1 MTNSPECLSTST
13 DRERSWH
20 RPLAI
25 LLLVA
30 ASAAAFIGRG
40 VISADG
46 IEVVAV
52 TLGFFVDGKFEA
64 AMPPTADLLPVPPFS
79 SHYGIFPSFL
89 PVPFLAPAWPFRTQ
103 LGARGLD
110 AFIAST
116 WAAGAIAAAWSFY
129 RFSRRLCPGLSP
141 LWAPAFLTGTFL
153 WPYSADSFF
162 DPWAATALTLGAEG
176 LLSHTSLRP
185 HPARLLFTAI
195 LFCTAAWLRPILW
208 ITAPAYFLAAV
219 LMWKDREDGSRNILF
234 SGLGL
239 ASSFVVALVA
249 NTVQNGSPLHF
260 GYQLTS
266 SLPFSTPLLTGVW
279 GSLFSPGRGLVF
291 YAPLTVL
298 SFFVLRKLRPEIR
311 ALSFA
316 TSALVLLV
324 SAQWFIW
331 HGGSCWGPRYLL
343 PVLPL
348 LAAPAVLGPRIV
360 SGLLLAAGFCLNAP
374 GVVVATGAWMSHVE
388 MLVPP
393 PSASW
398 PKPGPARVSEIASL
412 SPLLGHPWL
421 LVESI
426 RPGLLAPPWTHLGAV
441 SQIPAPQP
449 DEFLSPLFLRTALG
463 LAPVSPFSV
472 RILERT
478 AAAYII
484 RGRPE
489 SAIPFAEEAVRI
501 EPRSGAARLL
511 LGEARRLAGKE
522 NAR

>member
-103 LGARGLD
+103 
-110 AFIAST
+110 
-116 WAAGAIAAAWSFY
+116 
-129 RFSRRLCPGLSP
+129 
-141 LWAPAFLTGTFL
+141 
-153 WPYSADSFF
+153 
-162 DPWAATALTLGAEG
+162 
-176 LLSHTSLRP
+176 
-185 HPARLLFTAI
+185 
-195 LFCTAAWLRPILW
+195 
-208 ITAPAYFLAAV
+208 
-219 LMWKDREDGSRNILF
+219 
-234 SGLGL
+234 
-239 ASSFVVALVA
+239 
-249 NTVQNGSPLHF
+249 
-260 GYQLTS
+260 
-266 SLPFSTPLLTGVW
+266 
-279 GSLFSPGRGLVF
+279 
-291 YAPLTVL
+291 
-298 SFFVLRKLRPEIR
+298 
-311 ALSFA
+311 
-316 TSALVLLV
+316 
-324 SAQWFIW
+324 
-331 HGGSCWGPRYLL
+331 
-343 PVLPL
+343 
-348 LAAPAVLGPRIV
+348 
-360 SGLLLAAGFCLNAP
+360 
-374 GVVVATGAWMSHVE
+374 
-388 MLVPP
+388 
-393 PSASW
+393 
-398 PKPGPARVSEIASL
+398 
-412 SPLLGHPWL
+412 
-421 LVESI
+421 
-426 RPGLLAPPWTHLGAV
+426 
-441 SQIPAPQP
+441 P
-449 DEFLSPLFLRTALG
+449 DEFLSPLLLRTALG